1 MTDYPASHMLKI
13 AKLTAIFLALA
24 GAALAAP
31 PTTTTVPSQLLTMPL
46 DSILTTM
53 TPTTAGAGFN
63 LPQGTLPTSPN
74 NGDVWM
80 TSAGLFFRVA
90 GTTIGPVG
98 AVTGVTIN
106 STTVSGAS
114 VGQVLYSDG
123 TKLQALA
130 ITGTAGNAVMSN
142 GPTIA
147 SPIFSGTVVG
157 NATIPL
163 SILVQGTANSMIG
176 NWSNSTGYFQANT
189 MPPCP
194 DTGGHLNYVSGSGI
208 TCGTGGSFGGRVI
221 TAAGAVTITTSDDVV
236 IIKKSSP
243 ATTTVNLPSSPVN
256 WQIIR
261 IKDGSCNSGTF
272 AITITPSSGNIDNAS
287 TYVLNLNCQSV
298 TVTYDGAQWDVL

>member
-1 MTDYPASHMLKI
+1 MLRL
-13 AKLTAIFLALA
+13 AKLTVAFLALTGIA
-24 GAALAAP
+24 FAAP

-63 LPQGTLPTSPN
+63 LPQGVAPTVPN
-74 NGDVWM
+74 NGDVWT
-80 TSAGLFFRVA
+80 TSAGLFFRIA
-90 GTTIGPVG
+90 GVTVGPIGASGITINATP
-98 AVTGVTIN
+98 VTGAT
-106 STTVSGAS
+106 A
-114 VGQVLYSDG
+114 GQVLFSDG
-123 TKLQALA
+123 SKLQAYS

-142 GPTIA
+142 APTIA
-147 SPIFSGTVVG
+147 SPIFTGTVAG

-194 DTGGHLNYVSGSGI
+194 DTGGHLNYVSGAGI

-256 WQIIR
+256 WQKIR

-272 AITITPSSGNIDNAS
+272 AITITPAAGNIDNAS
-287 TYVLNLNCQSV
+287 TYVLNRNCQSV
-298 TVTYDGAQWDVL
+298 TLTYDGAQWDTL